1 MGMSFKPLWKML
13 IDRDMTKSQLRE
25 LAGISTRALA
35 KMGKNEDVSTDV
47 LRKICT
53 ALSCSLDR
61 VVEFIPDLKN
71 DQSDLKTK

>member
-1 MGMSFKPLWKML
+1 MSMSFKPLWKML

-47 LRKICT
+47 LRKIC
-53 ALSCSLDR
+53 AVLNCSLSDI
-61 VVEFIPDLKN
+61 VELIPDLDK
-71 DQSDLKTK
+71 

>member
-1 MGMSFKPLWKML
+1 MSVSFKPLWKML

-47 LRKICT
+47 LRKIC
-53 ALSCSLDR
+53 AVLNCSLSDI
-61 VVEFIPDLKN
+61 VELIPDLDK
-71 DQSDLKTK
+71 

>member
-1 MGMSFKPLWKML
+1 MSMSFKPLWKML
-13 IDRDMTKSQLRE
+13 IDRDMTKSQLRQ

-53 ALSCSLDR
+53 VLSCSLSDI
-61 VVEFIPDLKN
+61 VELVPD
-71 DQSDLKTK
+71 SDK